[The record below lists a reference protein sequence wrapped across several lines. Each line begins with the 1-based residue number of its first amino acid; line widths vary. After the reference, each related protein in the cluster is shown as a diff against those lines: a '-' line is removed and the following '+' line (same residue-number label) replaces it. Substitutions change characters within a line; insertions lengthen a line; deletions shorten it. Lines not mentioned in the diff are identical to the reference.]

1 MNEKDQM
8 TDMDKARA
16 LFVDNVYDIAD
27 IAVSAVIVIFVIF
40 VFLFRIVGVV
50 GDSMVPTLH
59 EGDWLM
65 VSSSSYEPEAGDVVI
80 ITQPNVFNEP
90 IVKRII
96 ATEGQTVNIDYS
108 KGEVYVDGQ
117 LLDEPYINEPT
128 TDDTE
133 ADIKMPVTVPEGYV
147 FVMGD
152 NRNHSTDSRSS
163 SVGFIDERYIL
174 GEVSGRLFPIGD
186 FKVE

>member
-1 MNEKDQM
+1 MNENDLLS
-8 TDMDKARA
+8 DKSKE

-27 IAVSAVIVIFVIF
+27 IVVSAVIVIFVIF

-59 EGDWLM
+59 QGDWLV

-80 ITQPNVFNEP
+80 ITQPNAFNEP

-96 ATEGQTVNIDYS
+96 ATEGQTVDIDYS
-108 KGEVYVDGQ
+108 KGEVYVDGK

-133 ADIKMPVTVPEGYV
+133 CDVQFPVTVPEGYV

-163 SVGFIDERYIL
+163 MVGFINERYIL
-174 GEVSGRLFPIGD
+174 GEVSARVFPFGD

>member
-1 MNEKDQM
+1 MNEQDTAKDKER
-8 TDMDKARA
+8 T

-27 IAVSAVIVIFVIF
+27 IAVSAVTVIFVIF
-40 VFLFRIVGVV
+40 VFLFRVVGVV

-59 EGDWLM
+59 EGDWLL

-96 ATEGQTVNIDYS
+96 ATEGQTVDIDYS
-108 KGEVYVDGQ
+108 KGAVYVDGR

-133 ADIKMPVTVPEGYV
+133 SNVEFPVTVPEGHV

-163 SVGFIDERYIL
+163 DVGFIDERYIL
-174 GEVSGRLFPIGD
+174 GEVSARLFPMGD

>member
-1 MNEKDQM
+1 MNEKDSAA
-8 TDMDKARA
+8 DKAKA

-27 IAVSAVIVIFVIF
+27 IAVSAVIVIFIIF

-50 GDSMVPTLH
+50 GNSMVPTLH
-59 EGDWLM
+59 EGDWLA
-65 VSSSSYEPEAGDVVI
+65 VSSSQYEPKASDVVI
-80 ITQPNVFNEP
+80 ITQPNALDNKP

-96 ATEGQTVNIDYS
+96 ATEGQTVDIDYS

-117 LLDEPYINEPT
+117 LLNEPYINEPA

-133 ADIKMPVTVPEGYV
+133 CDIEMPVTVPEGYV

-163 SVGFIDERYIL
+163 LVGFIDEKYIL
-174 GEVSGRLFPIGD
+174 GEVSARLFPFGD